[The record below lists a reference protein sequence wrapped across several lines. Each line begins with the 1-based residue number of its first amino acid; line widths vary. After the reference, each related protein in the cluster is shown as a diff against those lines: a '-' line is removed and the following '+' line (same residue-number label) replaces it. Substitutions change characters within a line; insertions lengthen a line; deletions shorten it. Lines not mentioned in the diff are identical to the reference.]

1 MDLQRFSHIAFPAR
15 IAKLCVD
22 AGKLWD
28 REVGDRPRDNT
39 AKMGETILQFWVR
52 ALGQQF

>member
-15 IAKLCVD
+15 IAKLGVD

-28 REVGDRPRDNT
+28 QEVGDRPRDNT